1 MTEPNIKY
9 LVEKYSAKIRAYAC
23 SKEDANYVWL
33 DNYWRVGNTQ
43 QLKRES
49 QVFDTWAEA
58 HAELARRAEE
68 KLNQARLQLQQAQG
82 FAGNVRGM
90 KEPTND

>member
-9 LVEKYSAKIRAYAC
+9 LVEKYSTKIIAFVC
-23 SKEDANYVWL
+23 SKETANFVWL
-33 DNYWRVGNTQ
+33 EDYYRKGNTQ
-43 QLKRES
+43 QLKKES
-49 QVFDTWAEA
+49 QVFNTWAEA
-58 HAELARRAEE
+58 HAELTRHAEE
-68 KLNQARLQLQQAQG
+68 QLNQARLRLQQAQG